1 MYYYMATAIASLP
14 NEVPQNNV
22 VMKVEETNKKVPN
35 PPQQEPVSVQPQ
47 TTELSQESIHQ
58 IVQGLQQAGG
68 ATVLPNREIPTNNSH
83 ITQDEQ
89 IKPNFI
95 PKASNENY
103 IEEEK
108 SMEDLIKQSQNK
120 KVEQDRLDIMYEEL
134 QTPLMVMIL
143 FFLFQLPI
151 FQKTMTK
158 YAPSLFLR
166 DGNPT
171 FSGYF
176 VKTLGFGVTYYLIT
190 KVIKQLSEI

>member
-1 MYYYMATAIASLP
+1 MATAIAALP
-14 NEVPQNNV
+14 NEVPENNV
-22 VMKVEETNKKVPN
+22 VMKVEEKNKKVPN
-35 PPQQEPVSVQPQ
+35 PPQQSPVPPPNSP
-47 TTELSQESIHQ
+47 TELSQESIHQ

-68 ATVLPNREIPTNNSH
+68 ATVLPVREVSSSNNH

-95 PKASNENY
+95 PKAKNDNY
-103 IEEEK
+103 IEEES

-134 QTPLMVMIL
+134 QTPIMVMIL

-151 FQKTMTK
+151 FQKSLAK
-158 YAPSLFLR
+158 YAPSLFQR
-166 DGNPT
+166 DGNPS

-176 VKTLGFGVTYYLIT
+176 VKTLMFGITYYLIT
-190 KVIKQLSEI
+190 KLIKQLSEI

>member
-1 MYYYMATAIASLP
+1 MATAIASLP
-14 NEVPQNNV
+14 NEVPENNV
-22 VMKVEETNKKVPN
+22 VMKVKETNQKVPN
-35 PPQQEPVSVQPQ
+35 PPQQEPISVQPQ
-47 TTELSQESIHQ
+47 NTTELSQESIHQ

-68 ATVLPNREIPTNNSH
+68 ATVLPNREIPNNNNAH
-83 ITQDEQ
+83 LTQDEQ

-95 PKASNENY
+95 PKAENENY
-103 IEEEK
+103 IEEER

-120 KVEQDRLDIMYEEL
+120 KVDQDRLDIMYEEL

-143 FFLFQLPI
+143 FFFFQLPI
-151 FQKTMTK
+151 FRRTLTK

-176 VKTLGFGVTYYLIT
+176 VKTLGFGVTYYIIT

>member
-1 MYYYMATAIASLP
+1 MATAIASLP
-14 NEVPQNNV
+14 NEIPQNNV
-22 VMKVEETNKKVPN
+22 VMQVKETNKKISN
-35 PPQQEPVSVQPQ
+35 PPQQETIPPSNA

-68 ATVLPNREIPTNNSH
+68 ATALSNREISTNNNH

-95 PKASNENY
+95 PKPTNTNY
-103 IEEEK
+103 IEEES
-108 SMEDLIKQSQNK
+108 SMKDLIKQSQNK

-151 FQKTMTK
+151 FQKSLSK
-158 YAPSLFLR
+158 YAPSLFQR
-166 DGNPT
+166 DGNPS

-176 VKTLGFGVTYYLIT
+176 VKTVMFGTTYYFIT

>member
-1 MYYYMATAIASLP
+1 MKKRINKFQILLNKNLFHTTT
-14 NEVPQNNV
+14 NNRIISGIY
-22 VMKVEETNKKVPN
+22 TSNC
-35 PPQQEPVSVQPQ
+35 SR
-47 TTELSQESIHQ
+47 
-58 IVQGLQQAGG
+58 LQQAGG
-68 ATVLPNREIPTNNSH
+68 ATVLPNREIPTNNNAH
-83 ITQDEQ
+83 LTRMNKLTKFYTNE
-89 IKPNFI
+89 
-95 PKASNENY
+95 NENY
-103 IEEEK
+103 EEER

-143 FFLFQLPI
+143 FFFFQLPI

-176 VKTLGFGVTYYLIT
+176 VKTLGFGVTYYIIT

>member
-1 MYYYMATAIASLP
+1 MATAIASLP
-14 NEVPQNNV
+14 NEVPENNV
-22 VMKVEETNKKVPN
+22 VMKVKETNKKVPN
-35 PPQQEPVSVQPQ
+35 PPQQEPISVQSQ
-47 TTELSQESIHQ
+47 NTTELSQESIHQ

-68 ATVLPNREIPTNNSH
+68 ATVLPNREIPINNNAH
-83 ITQDEQ
+83 LTQDEQ

-95 PKASNENY
+95 PKAENENY
-103 IEEEK
+103 IEEER

-143 FFLFQLPI
+143 FFFFQLPI
-151 FQKTMTK
+151 FRRTLTK

-176 VKTLGFGVTYYLIT
+176 VKTLGFGVTYYIIT

>member
-1 MYYYMATAIASLP
+1 MATAIASLP

-35 PPQQEPVSVQPQ
+35 PPRQETIQPPPPPA
-47 TTELSQESIHQ
+47 ELSQESIHQ

-68 ATVLPNREIPTNNSH
+68 ATVLPNRELSTNNTH

-95 PKASNENY
+95 PKTSNNNY

-120 KVEQDRLDIMYEEL
+120 KIEQDRLDIMYEEL

-151 FQKTMTK
+151 FQKTLAK
-158 YAPSLFLR
+158 QFPSLFLR
-166 DGNPT
+166 DGNPS

-176 VKTLGFGVTYYLIT
+176 IKTLMFGTTYYFIT
-190 KVIKQLSEI
+190 KIIKQLSEI

>member
-1 MYYYMATAIASLP
+1 MATAIASLP
-14 NEVPQNNV
+14 NEVPENNV
-22 VMKVEETNKKVPN
+22 VMKVKETNQKVPN
-35 PPQQEPVSVQPQ
+35 PPQQEHISVQSQ
-47 TTELSQESIHQ
+47 NTTELSQESIHQ

-68 ATVLPNREIPTNNSH
+68 ATVLPNREIPINNNAH
-83 ITQDEQ
+83 LTQDEQ

-95 PKASNENY
+95 PKAGNENY
-103 IEEEK
+103 IEEER

-143 FFLFQLPI
+143 FFFFQLPI
-151 FQKTMTK
+151 FRRTLTK

-176 VKTLGFGVTYYLIT
+176 VKTLGFGVTYYIIT

>member
-1 MYYYMATAIASLP
+1 MSTAIASLP

-22 VMKVEETNKKVPN
+22 VMKVKETNKKMPN
-35 PPQQEPVSVQPQ
+35 PPQQQPIPGSNR
-47 TTELSQESIHQ
+47 ELSQESIHQ

-68 ATVLPNREIPTNNSH
+68 ATVLPNREISTNNNH

-95 PKASNENY
+95 PKAENSNY
-103 IEEEK
+103 IEEEH

-120 KVEQDRLDIMYEEL
+120 NVEQDRLDVMYEEL

-143 FFLFQLPI
+143 FFFFQLPV
-151 FQKTMTK
+151 FQRTLVK
-158 YAPSLFLR
+158 YIPSLFLR
-166 DGNPT
+166 DGNPS

-176 VKTLGFGVTYYLIT
+176 VKTIIFGITYYIIT
-190 KVIKQLSEI
+190 KATKQLSEI

>member
-1 MYYYMATAIASLP
+1 MATAIASLP
-14 NEVPQNNV
+14 NEVPENNV
-22 VMKVEETNKKVPN
+22 VMKVKETNQKVPN
-35 PPQQEPVSVQPQ
+35 PPQQEHISVQPQ
-47 TTELSQESIHQ
+47 NTTELSQESIHQ

-68 ATVLPNREIPTNNSH
+68 ATVLPNREIPINNNAH
-83 ITQDEQ
+83 LTQDEQ

-95 PKASNENY
+95 PKAENENY
-103 IEEEK
+103 IEEER

-143 FFLFQLPI
+143 FFFFQLPI
-151 FQKTMTK
+151 FRRTLTK

-176 VKTLGFGVTYYLIT
+176 VKTLGFGVTYYIIT